1 MNIFERILEDPVR
14 FKKAKKIFHISLILI
29 ALSEIAVVYLFDL
42 GHGHFW
48 FENFPAFGAIYGFI
62 SCYLIIVASK
72 FLGYKW
78 LMKKEDYYD

>member
-14 FKKAKKIFHISLILI
+14 FKKVKKIFYISLILM
-29 ALSEIAVVYLFDL
+29 ALIEVAIVYVLHL

-48 FENFPAFGAIYGFI
+48 FEEIPAFGSIYGFI
-62 SCYLIIVASK
+62 SCALIIIISK
-72 FLGYKW
+72 FLGHHW